1 MRVERI
7 DLAGFRCYETAAASF
22 AEGVTAVVGPNG
34 AGKTS
39 LLEAV
44 HLALCGYSPRTTV
57 ESRCV
62 REGSPFLRL
71 EAVVAGAGQQHDIS
85 LALAPGEPRRIRVD
99 GRALR
104 SRDELAGR
112 FECLVFL
119 PERLAVVQRAP
130 AVRRAYLDR
139 AVVRAE
145 PGHAATVLAYGHALA
160 QRNALLRRIRA
171 GAATADA
178 LDPWDEQL
186 ALHGAALIAARAR
199 LCARLAGPFAAHLEV
214 LGGRGGAALVYR
226 PRVPAEELAAAI
238 AERRQ
243 RDIQRAATSTGPHLD
258 DIVLHEHSRELR
270 AFGSQGEQRTA
281 VLALLLAEASLI
293 TELRGAPPVLLLDD
307 VLSELDADRRARLV
321 RAVRDIG
328 QAIVTTTEAAH
339 LPEPADRVLVVGGGG
354 ITLQE

>member
-7 DLAGFRCYETAAASF
+7 ELTGFRCYETAAASF
-22 AEGVTAVVGPNG
+22 ADGITAVVGPNG

-44 HLALCGYSPRTTV
+44 HLVLCGYSPRTTV

-62 REGSPFLRL
+62 RDGAPFLR
-71 EAVVAGAGQQHDIS
+71 VAATAHDAEGRHEVS
-85 LALAPGEPRRIRVD
+85 VALAPGEPRRIRLD
-99 GRALR
+99 GRSLR
-104 SRDELAGR
+104 SRDQLTGK

-145 PGHAATVLAYGHALA
+145 PGHAATVAAYGHALA

-171 GAATADA
+171 GAADA
-178 LDPWDEQL
+178 AGLDPWDEQL
-186 ALHGAALIAARAR
+186 VAHGTALIAARAR
-199 LCARLAGPFAAHLEV
+199 LCARLAAPFAAQLEA
-214 LGGRGGAALVYR
+214 LGGRHGATLVYR
-226 PRVPAEELAAAI
+226 PRVPAEELAAAV
-238 AERRQ
+238 AERRA
-243 RDIQRAATSTGPHLD
+243 RDITRAATSTGPHLD
-258 DIVLHEHSRELR
+258 DVVLHEHARELR

-281 VLALLLAEASLI
+281 VLALLLAEATLV
-293 TELRGAPPVLLLDD
+293 TELRGEPPVLLLDD
-307 VLSELDADRRARLV
+307 VLSELDLDRRARLQ
-321 RAVRDIG
+321 RAVRGIG

-339 LPEPADRVLVVGGGG
+339 LPEPADRVLTVGAGAIDAAG
-354 ITLQE
+354 

>member
-7 DLAGFRCYETAAASF
+7 DLAGFRCYEAATASF
-22 AEGVTAVVGPNG
+22 AAGVTAVVGPNG

-57 ESRCV
+57 EARCV

-71 EAVVAGAGQQHDIS
+71 EAVVADGERRHDVS
-85 LALAPGEPRRIRVD
+85 LALAPGEPRRIRLD
-99 GRALR
+99 GRSLR
-104 SRDELAGR
+104 SRDELAGQ

-160 QRNALLRRIRA
+160 HRNALLRRIRA
-171 GAATADA
+171 GAAAADA

-186 ALHGAALIAARAR
+186 ALHGAALIAGRDR
-199 LCARLAGPFAAHLEV
+199 LCARLAGPFAEHLEL
-214 LGGRGGAALVYR
+214 LGGRSGAALVYR
-226 PRVPAEELAAAI
+226 PRVPAGELATAI
-238 AERRQ
+238 AERRS
-243 RDIQRAATSTGPHLD
+243 RDVTRAATGTGPHLD
-258 DIVLHEHSRELR
+258 DIVLHEHSREVR

-281 VLALLLAEASLI
+281 VLALLLAEATLI
-293 TELRGAPPVLLLDD
+293 TELRAAPPVLLLDD
-307 VLSELDADRRARLV
+307 VLSELDADRRARLI
-321 RAVRDIG
+321 RAVRSVG

-339 LPEPADRVLVVGGGG
+339 LPEPADRILAVGRGR

>member
-44 HLALCGYSPRTTV
+44 HMALCGYSPRTAA
-57 ESRCV
+57 EARCV

-71 EAVVAGAGQQHDIS
+71 EAVAVGDGQRHDIS

-99 GRALR
+99 GRTLR
-104 SRDELAGR
+104 SRDELTGR

-145 PGHAATVLAYGHALA
+145 PGHAAAVLAYGRALA

-171 GAATADA
+171 GGAAPDA

-186 ALHGAALIAARAR
+186 AAHGAEVIAGRAR
-199 LCARLAGPFAAHLEV
+199 LCARLAGPFAEHLEV
-214 LGGRGGAALVYR
+214 LGGRGGAALSYR
-226 PRVPAEELAAAI
+226 PRVPAEELATTI
-238 AERRQ
+238 AERRS
-243 RDIQRAATSTGPHLD
+243 RDIARAATGVGPHLD
-258 DIVLHEHSRELR
+258 DIVLHEQSRELR

-321 RAVRDIG
+321 RAVRTVG
-328 QAIVTTTEAAH
+328 QALVTTTEAAH
-339 LPEPADRVLVVGGGG
+339 LPEPADRILVVGGGG

>member
-22 AEGVTAVVGPNG
+22 AAGMTAVVGPNG

-62 REGSPFLRL
+62 REGSPFLR
-71 EAVVAGAGQQHDIS
+71 ARGGRHAAAGGGTTSS

-99 GRALR
+99 GRTLR

-145 PGHAATVLAYGHALA
+145 PAHAAH
-160 QRNALLRRIRA
+160 RA
-171 GAATADA
+171 APTATRWRSATRCCGGSAPAPPTPDA

-186 ALHGAALIAARAR
+186 APAR
-199 LCARLAGPFAAHLEV
+199 
-214 LGGRGGAALVYR
+214 
-226 PRVPAEELAAAI
+226 
-238 AERRQ
+238 RR
-243 RDIQRAATSTGPHLD
+243 R
-258 DIVLHEHSRELR
+258 
-270 AFGSQGEQRTA
+270 
-281 VLALLLAEASLI
+281 
-293 TELRGAPPVLLLDD
+293 
-307 VLSELDADRRARLV
+307 
-321 RAVRDIG
+321 
-328 QAIVTTTEAAH
+328 
-339 LPEPADRVLVVGGGG
+339 
-354 ITLQE
+354 

>member
-7 DLAGFRCYETAAASF
+7 ELTGFRCYETAAATF
-22 AEGVTAVVGPNG
+22 ADGITAVVGPNG

-62 REGSPFLRL
+62 RDGAPFLR
-71 EAVVAGAGQQHDIS
+71 VAATAHDAEGRHDVS
-85 LALAPGEPRRIRVD
+85 LALAPGEPRRIRLD
-99 GRALR
+99 GRSLR
-104 SRDELAGR
+104 SRDQLTGR

-139 AVVRAE
+139 AVVRAQ
-145 PGHAATVLAYGHALA
+145 PAHAATVAAYGHALA

-171 GAATADA
+171 GAADASA

-186 ALHGAALIAARAR
+186 VTHGTDLIAARAA
-199 LCARLAGPFAAHLEV
+199 LCARLATPFAAHLEA
-214 LGGRGGAALVYR
+214 LGGQQGATLSYR
-226 PRVPAEELAAAI
+226 PRVAPEHLAAAV
-238 AERRQ
+238 AERRA
-243 RDIQRAATSTGPHLD
+243 RDITRAATSTGPHLD
-258 DIVLHEHSRELR
+258 DVVLQEHARELR

-281 VLALLLAEASLI
+281 VLALLLAEATLV
-293 TELRGAPPVLLLDD
+293 TELRGEPPVLLLDD
-307 VLSELDADRRARLV
+307 VLSELDVDRRARLQ
-321 RAVRDIG
+321 RAVRGLG

-339 LPEPADRVLVVGGGG
+339 LPEPADRVLTVGGGA
-354 ITLQE
+354 ILADA